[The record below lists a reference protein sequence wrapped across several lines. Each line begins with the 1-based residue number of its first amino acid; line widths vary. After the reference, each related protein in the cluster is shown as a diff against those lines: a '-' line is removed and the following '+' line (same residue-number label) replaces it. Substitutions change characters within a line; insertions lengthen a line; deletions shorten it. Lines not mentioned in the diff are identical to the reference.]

1 MQTLENKIAASKKTY
16 AGALKKLEILNVQIH
31 SRRQSQQSL
40 HRLDPRKIVS
50 TGNSPEPMRTRL
62 DIRDR
67 ERGGSGSFIGRAG
80 ASDTESVNSLLLGDL
95 KDQFSGSTGSLPS
108 IGASSVEPSPSPT
121 PEPPSTDEDD
131 PVMIRRGSQEACVND
146 EHDTVQKDEQS
157 ANVDVN
163 SEPTTA
169 GSSIQ
174 NTVDVDHKSDP
185 VEAVANRLVQQTL
198 TTVVSKLEEEQRT
211 ANPLPLVPKS

>member
-1 MQTLENKIAASKKTY
+1 MQTLENKIAASKKAY
-16 AGALKKLEILNVQIH
+16 AGALKKLEVLNTEIH
-31 SRRQSQQSL
+31 RRRQSQQYL

-80 ASDTESVNSLLLGDL
+80 ASDTESINSLLLGDL

-131 PVMIRRGSQEACVND
+131 PIMIRGGSQEARVSD
-146 EHDTVQKDEQS
+146 VHSAGQKEES
-157 ANVDVN
+157 SGVDVN

-169 GSSIQ
+169 GSG
-174 NTVDVDHKSDP
+174 THEAVDVDS

-198 TTVVSKLEEEQRT
+198 TTVVSKLKEEQRT
-211 ANPLPLVPKS
+211 VNPLPLVPKS